1 MQGRAL
7 GSTPA
12 VETARMRRRPPGRK
26 ANARESVCATSEEA
40 MTTFDKRE
48 EGFEKQFAHD
58 EELRFKATARRN
70 KFLGLWAAQKLGL
83 SAAEA
88 EAYAKD
94 VVLADFEEAGDHDVF
109 RKIRR
114 DFDAKGVKESDHQIQ
129 RTMID
134 LMAKAIAEIRA
145 GR

>member
-1 MQGRAL
+1 MRPPEHPPAEKLLAFLQGR
-7 GSTPA
+7 
-12 VETARMRRRPPGRK
+12 
-26 ANARESVCATSEEA
+26 
-40 MTTFDKRE
+40 
-48 EGFEKQFAHD
+48 
-58 EELRFKATARRN
+58 
-70 KFLGLWAAQKLGL
+70 L
-83 SAAEA
+83 SGDEA

-134 LMAKAIAEIRA
+134 LMAKAIEAIKA